1 MENRPHKR
9 SALQSILEIDQ
20 EIMKLITR
28 RSHILLNL
36 RRAKGR
42 GSVPEVQTE
51 KQLRQAWER
60 EAGKLSRDP
69 KMVRQLFTLLQEVEV
84 IQFTDAAETRG
95 AFNLSP
101 ALRPVDI
108 ALPGMPSQRELR
120 LRVALAAAL
129 GAPCSL
135 TVLVLSDTLSDFM
148 KSLSQAGAEL
158 SYDASAGVLT
168 CKQAERPQ
176 FAERV
181 IYAGDDTLSFYL
193 LSAMAL
199 CSPGKTKFTGA
210 ANLKIADFSVW
221 RNTLP
226 LLGSRLANMVPK
238 SNGLPVHQ
246 ECSAM
251 FPQEIVLPAALPHD
265 GVLSLV
271 LMSCTWDTPITFKA
285 GGNPHLDA
293 VMDELRPIF
302 SDSNVHFSRA
312 AEEVHIQ
319 PGATVRQKPSLPM
332 DTFLTSVLLT
342 FPVIAGGRSAV
353 SGAWDAG
360 NINSKAFSAFFKAAG
375 LTITVSQ
382 MGIEGKAQTGLALA
396 QDKSALSI
404 DLPALVAAVANLDVE
419 HLPLSLVILAG
430 VARVFGTAPLTL
442 AGREGKR
449 VDFGL
454 AQDFLGRLG
463 FSIQEGNEPRIVPR
477 ADADTAPDLTWT
489 SPDPMWAMAFSL
501 GAYLRPGIKLTNPG
515 IVAELMPA
523 YWTFFNGLPVPTL
536 TSKPKDAA
544 PEKPKRRRIITE

>member
-1 MENRPHKR
+1 M
-9 SALQSILEIDQ
+9 S
-20 EIMKLITR
+20 
-28 RSHILLNL
+28 
-36 RRAKGR
+36 
-42 GSVPEVQTE
+42 EVQTE

-84 IQFTDAAETRG
+84 IQFNDVAETRG

-101 ALRPVDI
+101 APRPVDI

-148 KSLSQAGAEL
+148 KSLNQAGAEL
-158 SYDASAGVLT
+158 SYDTGAGTLI

-176 FAERV
+176 FADRV

-210 ANLKIADFSVW
+210 ANLKIADFSIW

-251 FPQEIVLPAALPHD
+251 FPQKIVLTESLPYD
-265 GVLSLV
+265 GVLALV
-271 LMSCTWDTPITFKA
+271 LMSCTWDTPVTFEA
-285 GGNPHLDA
+285 GANPHLNA
-293 VMDELRPIF
+293 VMDELTPIF
-302 SDSNVHFSRA
+302 SDSNVNFSRNPG
-312 AEEVHIQ
+312 EVCIQ
-319 PGATVRQKPSLPM
+319 PGATIHQKPLLPI
-332 DTFLTSVLLT
+332 DPFLTALLLA

-353 SGAWDAG
+353 SGAWDE
-360 NINSKAFSAFFKAAG
+360 NNVDCKAFAAMFRAIG
-375 LTITVSQ
+375 LNMIVSK
-382 MGIEGKAQTGLALA
+382 MGIEGKIGTGLALSE
-396 QDKSALSI
+396 DKDALSV
-404 DLPALVAAVANLDVE
+404 DLPALVTATRNLDVA
-419 HLPLSLVILAG
+419 HLPLSLVIFAG
-430 VARVFGTAPLTL
+430 IARSFGSAPLILT
-442 AGREGKR
+442 GRDGKSIE
-449 VDFGL
+449 FGL

-463 FSIQEGNEPRIVPR
+463 FSIQQGDTPCIVPR
-477 ADADTAPDLTWT
+477 ADADSTSDLTWT
-489 SPDPMWAMAFSL
+489 SPDPVWAMAFSL
-501 GAYLRPGIKLTNPG
+501 GAYLRAGIKLTNPG

-523 YWTFFNGLPVPTL
+523 YWTFFNSLPVPSL
-536 TSKPKDAA
+536 VSKPRDLV

>member
-1 MENRPHKR
+1 MENRPPKR
-9 SALQSILEIDQ
+9 SALQSILDIDQ

-42 GSVPEVQTE
+42 GSMPEVQTE

-84 IQFTDAAETRG
+84 IQFNDVAETRG

-101 ALRPVDI
+101 APRPVDI
-108 ALPGMPSQRELR
+108 TLPGMPSQRELR

-148 KSLSQAGAEL
+148 KSLNQAGAEL
-158 SYDASAGVLT
+158 SYDTSAGILT
-168 CKQAERPQ
+168 SKQAERPQ
-176 FAERV
+176 FADRV

-199 CSPGKTKFTGA
+199 SSPGKTKFTGA
-210 ANLKIADFSVW
+210 ANLKIADFSIW

-226 LLGSRLANMVPK
+226 LVGSRLANMVPK

-251 FPQEIVLPAALPHD
+251 FPQKIVLPEALPYD

-271 LMSCTWDTPITFKA
+271 LMSCTWDTPVTFEA
-285 GGNPHLDA
+285 GANPHLDA
-293 VMDELRPIF
+293 VMNELTPIF
-302 SDSNVHFSRA
+302 SDSDVRFSRA
-312 AEEVHIQ
+312 PGEVSVQ

-332 DTFLTSVLLT
+332 DPFLSAVLLA

-353 SGAWDAG
+353 SGSWDDA
-360 NINSKAFSAFFKAAG
+360 NIDCKAFSALFKAAG
-375 LTITVSQ
+375 LNMTVSK
-382 MGIEGKAQTGLALA
+382 MGIEGKAGTGLALA

-404 DLPALVAAVANLDVE
+404 DLPALVAAAANLDVE
-419 HLPLSLVILAG
+419 HLPLSLVIFAG
-430 VARVFGTAPLTL
+430 AARVLGSAPLALT
-442 AGREGKR
+442 GRDGKSI
-449 VDFGL
+449 DFGL

-463 FSIQEGNEPRIVPR
+463 FSVQEGDAPCIVPR
-477 ADADTAPDLTWT
+477 ADADSTYDLTWT
-489 SPDPMWAMAFSL
+489 SPDPVWAMAFSL
-501 GAYLRPGIKLTNPG
+501 GAYLRSGIKLTNPG
-515 IVAELMPA
+515 IVADLMPA
-523 YWTFFNGLPVPTL
+523 YWTFFNGLPVPSL
-536 TSKPKDAA
+536 ASKPKDAA